1 MKILPKKIKLNN
13 GFTMQ
18 DVIIAMII
26 LILFTGLIGGIIV
39 NIYEIQAKTKLNA
52 AATLYAIQIIENIDK
67 INYDEVKD
75 GDLKNW
81 RKDYG
86 IPDKMNL
93 DLEVETYDE
102 NDMIKLVTLT
112 ISYEFSEKTETLVLK
127 KFKAREQ

>member
-127 KFKAREQ
+127 KFKAREH